1 MYGAIIGDIAGSTLE
16 FKRKKNY
23 DFQIFLPG
31 SNITDDTIMTIA
43 VARALMHWRASGGD
57 LHEAM
62 RFHMRDL
69 GRKYPYPL
77 GAYGGNFASWLRS
90 NSPIPYYSCGNG
102 SAMRV
107 SPCGLIA
114 VDLEEALELAKI
126 SAEVTHN
133 HPEGIKGAQATAAA
147 IYLAKTGHTIEEIR
161 TYIHE
166 NFYPMDR
173 TCDEIRPTYK
183 FEPTCQKSV
192 PESIIAFLE
201 STSYEDAIRKVI
213 SLGGDA
219 DTMAAITGSIAWA
232 YYRFREGNK
241 LTTDMWTLMKFAKA
255 FMPEEFIHSV
265 EMFELLCKDTYV
277 RKPEGIV
284 VKEIVRES
292 TQEPVPEPAPELTL
306 ERFRSAHEEFYD
318 TALREI
324 KSGMK
329 QSHWMWYI
337 FPQIQGLGHSS
348 TAKYYAIKDKEEA
361 IAYWNDPVLSSH
373 LMEISQ
379 ELLKLNSPIDWIMGY
394 PDNLKLR
401 SCMTLFYLVSNE
413 NIFKDVLDKFYAGN
427 MDEYTK
433 QKIC

>member
-31 SNITDDTIMTIA
+31 SDITDDTIMTIA
-43 VARALMHWRASGGD
+43 VARALMQWKKEGGD

-114 VDLEEALELAKI
+114 TSLEEALELAKI

-147 IYLAKTGHTIEEIR
+147 VYLAKAKQSMDEIR

-166 NFYPMDR
+166 NFYPMNR
-173 TCDEIRPTYK
+173 TCDEIRPTYE

-201 STSYEDAIRKVI
+201 STSYDDAIRKVI
-213 SLGGDA
+213 SLGGDT
-219 DTMAAITGSIAWA
+219 DTMGAITGAIAWS
-232 YYRFREGNK
+232 YYRFQAKEGLNEDMQK
-241 LTTDMWTLMKFAKA
+241 LKTLAQEY
-255 FMPEEFIHSV
+255 MPDEFIQTV
-265 EMFELLCKDTYV
+265 ECFDQQCS
-277 RKPEGIV
+277 
-284 VKEIVRES
+284 S
-292 TQEPVPEPAPELTL
+292 T
-306 ERFRSAHEEFYD
+306 
-318 TALREI
+318 
-324 KSGMK
+324 
-329 QSHWMWYI
+329 
-337 FPQIQGLGHSS
+337 FPQ
-348 TAKYYAIKDKEEA
+348 Y
-361 IAYWNDPVLSSH
+361 V
-373 LMEISQ
+373 
-379 ELLKLNSPIDWIMGY
+379 
-394 PDNLKLR
+394 
-401 SCMTLFYLVSNE
+401 
-413 NIFKDVLDKFYAGN
+413 
-427 MDEYTK
+427 
-433 QKIC
+433 